1 MKRVIPF
8 VLVLMCSV
16 ASAVELPA
24 TALAADPLFMAK
36 VAGHHG
42 MTLVRFANQP
52 EDRIRQMVLDYLE
65 AQRTSPSD
73 KAETR
78 EDGVEP
84 AKASSEA
91 RQ

>member
-16 ASAVELPA
+16 ASAEELPA

-36 VAGHHG
+36 VASHHG
-42 MTLVRFANQP
+42 MTLVRFVNQS

-65 AQRTSPSD
+65 AQRASPNN
-73 KAETR
+73 KTETGG
-78 EDGVEP
+78 DGVEP
-84 AKASSEA
+84 AKASSGA